1 MKERIRIASIVTL
14 TALVILLGGWEV
26 TYPSA
31 GDPKNLR
38 YVLWKAGLY
47 KMDLDLARGT
57 MVGDPSRDKLVNGKT
72 EAALRGRFGYLL
84 TPLDASPYLKVCSA
98 PWKERKVLFI
108 RNSPW
113 MVVFNGDKATDLV
126 LIKGC

>member
-1 MKERIRIASIVTL
+1 MKNRVRIAGIVTL

-26 TYPSA
+26 TYPSP
-31 GDPKNLR
+31 GDPKNIR

-47 KMDLDLARGT
+47 KMDLDLATGT
-57 MVGDPSRDKLVNGKT
+57 MVGDPARDKLVIGKT
-72 EAALRGRFGYLL
+72 EAALQSRFGYLL
-84 TPLDASPYLKVCSA
+84 TPLDASPYLKACSS
-98 PWKERKVLFI
+98 PWKDRKVLFI

-113 MVVFNGDKATDLV
+113 MVVFNGDKVTELV

>member
-1 MKERIRIASIVTL
+1 MKNRVRFAGIVTL
-14 TALVILLGGWEV
+14 TALVIFLGGWEV
-26 TYPSA
+26 TYPSP
-31 GDPKNLR
+31 GDPKNIR

-47 KMDLDLARGT
+47 KMDLDLATGT
-57 MVGDPSRDKLVNGKT
+57 MVGDPARDKLIIGKT
-72 EAALRGRFGYLL
+72 EAALRSRFGYLL
-84 TPLDASPYLKVCSA
+84 TPLDASPYLKTCSS
-98 PWKERKVLFI
+98 PWKDTKVLFI